1 MFGVRSC
8 MFTTR
13 DANGEHM
20 GKVMLDPTED
30 RTPRDLEGTRSRLEQ
45 CMDPAM
51 GIGAAKDHVAHLG
64 LFPYPPAFMRLKLTH
79 CFLYVR
85 YDSLHVLDGGITA
98 RIIVIV
104 GNWLFYHA
112 GGATAAAPKEW
123 WVRLLNARL
132 AALPRVDDFTHFARP
147 LLDMDGE
154 KKKKMRVKAACN
166 WRCTEYEQ
174 LVQQLA
180 YVKY

>member
-1 MFGVRSC
+1 
-8 MFTTR
+8 
-13 DANGEHM
+13 
-20 GKVMLDPTED
+20 MLDPAEA
-30 RTPRDLEGTRSRLEQ
+30 RTPRDLETTHRMLTE
-45 CMDPAM
+45 CMNPEM
-51 GIGAAKDHVAHLG
+51 GIGAAQDHVKHLS

-98 RIIVIV
+98 RIIVIL
-104 GNWLFYHA
+104 GNWLFYRSP
-112 GGATAAAPKEW
+112 GATDDAPKDW

-132 AALPRVDDFTHFARP
+132 AALPRVDDFSHFGRV
-147 LLDMDGE
+147 LLDMDGD

-180 YVKY
+180 YVKH